1 MKRLETTIL
10 KNLIQNEEYAR
21 KVLPFLNDEYF
32 TERSEKLVFQHIKEF
47 ILKYNA
53 LPTLEALH
61 ININNL
67 SGVKDEE
74 IKNAADVLTVVEQI
88 KEEKSEQQWLIDKT
102 EKFCQEKA
110 IYNAVLE
117 SIGILDVNSK
127 STKDKGA
134 IPKILSDA
142 LAVSFDSHVGHD
154 YLADSDARFDF
165 YHRTEKKIP
174 FDLDF
179 MNKITKGGLP
189 SKTLNVFLA
198 GCVHP
203 NTKVKIR
210 IRKKE

>member
-1 MKRLETTIL
+1 M
-10 KNLIQNEEYAR
+10 IQNEEYAR

-32 TERSEKLVFQHIKEF
+32 TERSERLVFQNIKEF
-47 ILKYNA
+47 ILKYNST
-53 LPTLEALH
+53 PTLEALH

-67 SGVKDEE
+67 SGVKEE
-74 IKNAADVLTVVEQI
+74 EVKNASDVLSAVESI
-88 KEEKSEQQWLIDKT
+88 REEKSEQQWLIDKT

-154 YLADSDARFDF
+154 YLADSDSRYEF

-174 FDLDF
+174 FDLEF

-203 NTKVKIR
+203 DTRVKVR
-210 IRKKE
+210 FRKKV

>member
-10 KNLIQNEEYAR
+10 KNLTQNEEYAR

-32 TERSEKLVFQHIKEF
+32 TERSEKLVFQNIKDF

-67 SGVKDEE
+67 LGVKDEE
-74 IKNAADVLTVVEQI
+74 IKNAADVLTAVEQI

-127 STKDKGA
+127 STKDKGV

>member
-1 MKRLETTIL
+1 MK
-10 KNLIQNEEYAR
+10 EEE
-21 KVLPFLNDEYF
+21 V
-32 TERSEKLVFQHIKEF
+32 
-47 ILKYNA
+47 
-53 LPTLEALH
+53 
-61 ININNL
+61 
-67 SGVKDEE
+67 
-74 IKNAADVLTVVEQI
+74 KNASEVLNAVEQI

-154 YLADSDARFDF
+154 YLADSDARYEF

-179 MNKITKGGLP
+179 MNKITKGGIP
-189 SKTLNVFLA
+189 AKTLNVFLA

-203 NTKVKIR
+203 DTKVKVR
-210 IRKKE
+210 FRKKV